1 MTYLKAVKATG
12 TDDSDKVMAYMRKT
26 PIKDMFTANGAI
38 RPDGRMVHDMYL
50 FQVKKP
56 SESKY
61 PWDYL
66 KVAATIP
73 GETAYMTKAESKC
86 PLWK

>member
-1 MTYLKAVKATG
+1 
-12 TDDSDKVMAYMRKT
+12 
-26 PIKDMFTANGAI
+26 
-38 RPDGRMVHDMYL
+38 MVHDMYL
-50 FQVKKP
+50 LQVKKP
-56 SESKY
+56 AESKY